1 MRIGFIGDIVGRPGR
16 KIIKENL
23 TKIKNEYGIDFVIAN
38 GENASHGFGLTVES
52 SKELFKSGV
61 NLITGGNHSFDKKKD
76 MMVLLETENV
86 LRPDNYP
93 EGLIGTGIKVCNI
106 ETSNGS
112 EKLAVINL
120 MGQYGMPTVE
130 NPFNWAKKL
139 IAKLHEDGIKNIF
152 MDFHAEVTSEK
163 RIMLMMFKNQV
174 SAICGTHTHVGT
186 DDLQIFENTAYL
198 TDIGLT
204 GCRDNVIGMDAK
216 IPIQKVTTGLGGH
229 FEVPNS
235 CKSILQ
241 MMVVDIE
248 DGKASS
254 TFKIKKF
261 CNNPKIFVTE
271 AFVD

>member
-23 TKIKNEYGIDFVIAN
+23 IKIKKEYEIDFVIAN
-38 GENASHGFGLTVES
+38 GENASHGFGLTIEG
-52 SKELFKSGV
+52 SKELLKSGID
-61 NLITGGNHSFDKKKD
+61 LITGGNHSFDKKKD
-76 MMVLLETENV
+76 MMVLLETANV

-93 EGLIGTGIKVCNI
+93 EGLIGSGIKICDI
-106 ETSNGS
+106 ETSNGI

-139 IAKLHEDGIKNIF
+139 VANLHEQEIKNIF
-152 MDFHAEVTSEK
+152 IDFHAEATSEK

-204 GCRDNVIGMDAK
+204 GCRDNVIGMESK
-216 IPIQKVTTGLGGH
+216 IPIQKVTTGIGGH

-241 MMVVDIE
+241 MFVVDIE
-248 DGKASS
+248 DGKAQSA
-254 TFKIKKF
+254 FKIKKY
-261 CNNPKIFVTE
+261 CNNSKLFITE